1 MQAYNATIPIYAET
15 EDEVKA
21 FEKNFYDFVDE
32 KRSQGI
38 AVSAKKMSQALA
50 MFKDNQYLNNFL
62 KM

>member
-62 KM
+62 KT

>member
-62 KM
+62 KI